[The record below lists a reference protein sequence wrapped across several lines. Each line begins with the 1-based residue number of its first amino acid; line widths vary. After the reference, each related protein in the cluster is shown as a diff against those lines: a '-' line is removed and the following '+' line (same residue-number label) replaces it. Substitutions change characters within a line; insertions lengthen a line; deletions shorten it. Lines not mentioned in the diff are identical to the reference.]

1 MAIPRTIQLSEIQE
15 ATMKDEELQLV
26 QRALETSKWDDK
38 SISAYVAVREEITTV
53 NGVLLRG
60 QRLIIPYSLR
70 SRTIALAHRGH
81 LGIVKTK
88 QNLRTKVW
96 WPKVDKQAEQHVK
109 ECLTCQISGNPEP
122 PPPLAVVSPPIEP
135 WSCVHVDF
143 YGPTPTGEH
152 ILVMLDETTGFP
164 EVEIMTKTTAFLTI
178 RAFDKVF
185 ARHGLPCTLKSDNG
199 PPFQSQE
206 VKDYLAAYD
215 IHHHRVTPLWP
226 QTNGKVEGFMKP
238 VGKAIRGAWAE
249 GRDWQRELF
258 AFLLNYRTM
267 PHSSTGVAPAEM
279 LFKRV
284 IRSTVP
290 SLHQDP
296 KNTVDERVL
305 GRKEKVKQ
313 YVGARR
319 HARNSTIKAGDT
331 VLVKQKKKSKYN
343 TMFRSQPYKVIKV
356 RHSRVTAQRGDHVIT
371 RNISHFKKYSGVNA
385 GTTVSGHESEDD
397 ITLTEAQVERNNDQN
412 NDQNRIEH
420 RYPLRINRGVPPI
433 FYGQ

>member
-1 MAIPRTIQLSEIQE
+1 M
-15 ATMKDEELQLV
+15 
-26 QRALETSKWDDK
+26 
-38 SISAYVAVREEITTV
+38 
-53 NGVLLRG
+53 
-60 QRLIIPYSLR
+60 
-70 SRTIALAHRGH
+70 
-81 LGIVKTK
+81 
-88 QNLRTKVW
+88 
-96 WPKVDKQAEQHVK
+96 
-109 ECLTCQISGNPEP
+109 
-122 PPPLAVVSPPIEP
+122 
-135 WSCVHVDF
+135 DF

-185 ARHGLPCTLKSDNG
+185 ARHGLPRTLKSDHG

-206 VKDYLAAYD
+206 IKDYLAAYD

-226 QTNGKVEGFMKP
+226 QANEKVEGFMKP
-238 VGKAIRGAWAE
+238 MGKAIRGAWAE

-258 AFLLNYRTM
+258 AFLLNYRTT

-305 GRKEKVKQ
+305 ERK
-313 YVGARR
+313 YVDARR

-331 VLVKQKKKSKYN
+331 VLVKQKKKNKYT
-343 TMFRSQPYKVIKV
+343 TMFRSQPYKVIEV

-371 RNISHFKKYSGVNA
+371 RNISNFKKYSGVN
-385 GTTVSGHESEDD
+385 GDTTVSGHESEDD
-397 ITLTEAQVERNNDQN
+397 VTLTEPQVERNNDQN

-433 FYGQ
+433 FYGR